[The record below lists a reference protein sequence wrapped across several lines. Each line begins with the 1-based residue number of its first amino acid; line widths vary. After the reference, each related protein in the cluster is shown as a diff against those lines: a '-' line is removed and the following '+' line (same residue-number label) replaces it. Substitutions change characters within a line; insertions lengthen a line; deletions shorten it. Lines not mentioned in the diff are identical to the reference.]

1 MALEYKIIVFVIVS
15 IGLLFL
21 SLRSLRAIRS
31 HGFYRFFAWITFL
44 AIALI
49 NLDYWFDEP
58 FSIRQIASWLLLLI
72 CMFIA
77 VYGTLSLR
85 RAGGQDDERKDELL
99 IGIEKTTKLVTAG
112 PYRYI
117 RHPMYSSFLFGAW
130 GAFLKHYSWL
140 SFIMACLTTFFTIL
154 TARMEETENIQ
165 YFGDTYKNYMKRT
178 RMFIPFFF

>member
-1 MALEYKIIVFVIVS
+1 MALEYKIIVFIIIS
-15 IGLLFL
+15 AGLFWLSRR
-21 SLRSLRAIRS
+21 SLRSVRS

-58 FSIRQIASWLLLLI
+58 FGVRQIASWILLSI
-72 CMFIA
+72 CVFIGA
-77 VYGTLSLR
+77 YGTISLH
-85 RAGGQDDERKDELL
+85 RAGAQGAARDDELL
-99 IGIEKTTKLVTAG
+99 IGIEKTTRLVTAG

-154 TARMEETENIQ
+154 TARMEEAENIR
-165 YFGDTYKNYMKRT
+165 YFGDIYRNYKKRT
-178 RMFIPFFF
+178 RMFIPYLF